1 MSAKPEVRIVL
12 CAPRSFCAGVARAI
26 DVVERALQIYGPP
39 VYVRHEIVHNQ
50 YVVDSLKAKGVVFV
64 KELGEAPEGA
74 GVVIFSAHGVAEAV
88 YEEAR
93 ARRLFAIDATCPLVT
108 KVHREAQVHFRRG
121 RHVILVG
128 HAGHPEVIGTMGQL
142 PAGAATLVS
151 SVGQVETV
159 RFDPD
164 APLAYVT
171 QTTLSLDDTREIV
184 AALKARFP
192 QIHAPARGDI
202 CYATTNRQQAVKR
215 AAAMVE
221 AAIVVG
227 AANSSNSQRLREVAE
242 REGCKVAQLVASAEE
257 IDWRALAGVRSVAIA
272 AGASAPEI
280 LVEEI
285 LAAFAERFAV
295 TVETLTTADES
306 VIFPLPRALR
316 EAQEARR
323 EAARF
328 RVADKT
334 VSCTRRRC
342 SDADGVRAQAD
353 RGATA
358 VGRRSLHTHPASSRR
373 ATASSARMP
382 SSPSLR
388 QGRAAKL
395 SPPAA

>member
-1 MSAKPEVRIVL
+1 MSAKPELRIVL

-26 DVVERALQIYGPP
+26 DVVERALQVYGPP
-39 VYVRHEIVHNQ
+39 VYVRHQIVHNQ

-64 KELGEAPEGA
+64 KELGEAPEDA
-74 GVVIFSAHGVAEAV
+74 AVVIFSAHGVAEAV
-88 YEEAR
+88 YEEAS

-121 RHVILVG
+121 RHVMLVG

-151 SVGQVETV
+151 SVGEVEAL

-215 AAAMVE
+215 AAGMVE

-257 IDWRALAGVRSVAIA
+257 IDWRALAGVRSVALT

-285 LAAFAERFAV
+285 LAAFAERFAI

-306 VIFPLPRALR
+306 VFFPLPRALR
-316 EAQEARR
+316 QAQ
-323 EAARF
+323 
-328 RVADKT
+328 
-334 VSCTRRRC
+334 
-342 SDADGVRAQAD
+342 
-353 RGATA
+353 GA
-358 VGRRSLHTHPASSRR
+358 
-373 ATASSARMP
+373 
-382 SSPSLR
+382 
-388 QGRAAKL
+388 
-395 SPPAA
+395 